1 MYRIVVGLALLF
13 SLQMAKASSAP
24 LKICI
29 DNNNW
34 LPFIYLE
41 GNQAKGIHIDII
53 SSALDSLNYQYK
65 FLPVPWK
72 RCLKGLEK
80 GFYDAVATASF
91 NNTRNQFLFYPQD
104 AELNDRSEW
113 RVSQVEY
120 IIATSSNQPF
130 AFQGDL
136 TLVPQPI
143 RVPRGYSIAQDLKK
157 KNIEVDDSSINDMQ
171 NIKRLLREKN
181 GSVITLPT
189 VIDWYNENYQS
200 DVIYGQQPLTSKSY
214 YFAISRKGQL
224 NKADINIIWQ
234 RIADS
239 RSEVL
244 AETSKQMMS
253 HEEELK

>member
-1 MYRIVVGLALLF
+1 MYHIVAGFILSISV
-13 SLQMAKASSAP
+13 QMANATPAP
-24 LKICI
+24 LRICI

-41 GNQAKGIHIDII
+41 ERKAKGIHIDII
-53 SSALDSLNYQYK
+53 SSALNSLDYQYE

-91 NNTRNQFLFYPQD
+91 NSNRNKFLFYPQD
-104 AELNDRSEW
+104 AESNNRSEW

-120 IIATSSNQPF
+120 IIATPSNQRF
-130 AFQGDL
+130 TFEGDL
-136 TLVPQPI
+136 TKVPQPI

-189 VIDWYNENYQS
+189 VIDWYNQNYS
-200 DVIYGQQPLTSKSY
+200 SNMIYDEQPLTSKSY
-214 YFAISRKGQL
+214 FFAISRQGQL

-234 RIADS
+234 RIADR

-244 AETSKQMMS
+244 AETSKKMMN
-253 HEEELK
+253 HDEGEQ